1 MSTPRTLEEHLRS
14 LRELPAGARRIA
26 FFDLDR
32 TLVAGYTMAA
42 LVFEQARRG
51 LLAPRQLARQ
61 SLNYVRYGR
70 ARCCR

>member
-1 MSTPRTLEEHLRS
+1 MSTPRTLEEHLQRVC
-14 LRELPAGARRIA
+14 ELPTDTRRIA

-51 LLAPRQLARQ
+51 LLSPRQLARQ
-61 SLNYVRYGR
+61 SLNYIQYGR
-70 ARCCR
+70 ARIG